1 MAKLFGFEINR
12 VSGEETPPSF
22 VAPTSD
28 DGATEVAGGGAFGT
42 YLDLE
47 GTAKNEA
54 DLISRYREM
63 ALQPECEA
71 AVDDIVNEAVVQEDE
86 DVPVSLN
93 LDRVDY
99 SAGVK
104 KKIHEEFQ
112 NVCRLLDFNN
122 YGSDIFKRWY
132 VDGRLY
138 YHNVIDTKSPQKGL
152 TELRYIDPRNIKK
165 VRKVVKGKDK
175 DTNVSIFEEVE
186 EYFVY
191 NEDGLTGAEKGVK
204 IAPDSITYCTSGLL
218 DRDRKTVLSYLHKAI
233 KPLNQLRAVEDATVI
248 YRLSR
253 APERRIFYV
262 DVGNLPKGKAEAYLR
277 DIMARYK
284 NKIVYDASTG
294 EIKDDRKHM
303 SMLEDYWMPRRE
315 GGRGTEVD
323 TLPGGQNLGE
333 MDDVNYFKNKL
344 FKSLNVP
351 TSRLDSEQSF
361 SIGRGEEISRDEIKF
376 NKFIKKIRTR
386 FTHLFDDLLRKQL
399 ILKGIINPED
409 WDNIKEVIYYDF
421 RADTHFTELKNAE
434 IMRERLALLQEV
446 DQYVGKYF
454 TRQDV
459 LKNVLKMSDED
470 IEALEDRMK
479 FEKENGI
486 IGEPDD
492 GGF

>member
-1 MAKLFGFEINR
+1 
-12 VSGEETPPSF
+12 
-22 VAPTSD
+22 
-28 DGATEVAGGGAFGT
+28 
-42 YLDLE
+42 
-47 GTAKNEA
+47 
-54 DLISRYREM
+54 
-63 ALQPECEA
+63 
-71 AVDDIVNEAVVQEDE
+71 
-86 DVPVSLN
+86 
-93 LDRVDY
+93 
-99 SAGVK
+99 
-104 KKIHEEFQ
+104 
-112 NVCRLLDFNN
+112 
-122 YGSDIFKRWY
+122 
-132 VDGRLY
+132 
-138 YHNVIDTKSPQKGL
+138 
-152 TELRYIDPRNIKK
+152 
-165 VRKVVKGKDK
+165 
-175 DTNVSIFEEVE
+175 
-186 EYFVY
+186 
-191 NEDGLTGAEKGVK
+191 
-204 IAPDSITYCTSGLL
+204 LL

-262 DVGNLPKGKAEAYLR
+262 DVGNLPKGKAEQYLR

-294 EIKDDRKHM
+294 EIRDDRKHM

-376 NKFIKKIRTR
+376 NKFIKKLRTR

-434 IMRERLALLQEV
+434 IMRERLALLSEI

-459 LKNVLKMSDED
+459 LKDVLKMSDEE
-470 IEALEDRMK
+470 IEAMEDRLK

-486 IGEPDD
+486 IDEPDD

>member
-12 VSGEETPPSF
+12 VSNEAPPSF
-22 VAPTSD
+22 VAPTND
-28 DGATEVAGGGAFGT
+28 DGAMDVAGGGSFGT

-47 GTAKNEA
+47 GAAKNEA
-54 DLISRYREM
+54 DLVNRYREM

-86 DVPVSLN
+86 DSPVQLN
-93 LDRVDY
+93 LDRVDF
-99 SAGVK
+99 SNNIK
-104 KKIHEEFQ
+104 KKIHEEFA

-122 YGSDIFKRWY
+122 YGTDIFKRWY

-138 YHNVIDTKSPQKGL
+138 YHNVIDPKNPQRGL
-152 TELRYIDPRNIKK
+152 LELRYIDPRNIKK
-165 VRKVVKGKDK
+165 VRKVKKGKDG
-175 DTNVSIFEEVE
+175 DTNISIFEEVE

-191 NEDGLTGAEKGVK
+191 NENGLTGAEQGIK
-204 IAPDSITYCTSGLL
+204 ITDDSITYCTSGLL
-218 DRDRKTVLSYLHKAI
+218 DKDRKQVLSYLHKAI

-294 EIKDDRKHM
+294 EIRDDRKHM
-303 SMLEDYWMPRRE
+303 SMLEDFWMPRRE
-315 GGRGTEVD
+315 GGRGTEVS

-333 MDDVNYFKNKL
+333 MEDVNYFKNKL

-351 TSRLDSEQSF
+351 TSRLDSEAAF

-376 NKFIKKIRTR
+376 NKFIKKLRNR

-409 WDNIKEVIYYDF
+409 WDDIKEVIYYDF
-421 RADTHFTELKNAE
+421 RADTHFSELKQAE
-434 IMRERLALLQEV
+434 IMRERLALLADV

-454 TRQDV
+454 SRQDV
-459 LKNVLKMSDED
+459 LKNVLKMSDEEID
-470 IEALEDRMK
+470 ALEERIK
-479 FEKENGI
+479 YEKDNGI
-486 IGEPDD
+486 IDDQDD

>member
-12 VSGEETPPSF
+12 VSNETPPSF
-22 VAPTSD
+22 VAPTND

-47 GTAKNEA
+47 GTARNEA
-54 DLISRYREM
+54 DLINRYREM
-63 ALQPECEA
+63 ALQSECES
-71 AVDDIVNEAVVQEDE
+71 AVDDIVNEAIVQEDE
-86 DVPVSLN
+86 DSPVQLN
-93 LDRVDY
+93 LDRVEY
-99 SAGVK
+99 SVGIK
-104 KKIHEEFQ
+104 KKIHEEFA
-112 NVCRLLDFNN
+112 NICRLLDFNN
-122 YGSDIFKRWY
+122 YGADIFKRWY

-138 YHNVIDTKSPQKGL
+138 YHNVIDPKNPQKGL

-165 VRKVVKGKDK
+165 VRKVVKGKDE
-175 DTNVSIFEEVE
+175 DTNVSVFEEVE
-186 EYFVY
+186 EYFIY
-191 NEDGLTGAEKGVK
+191 NEGGLSGADSGVK

-218 DRDRKTVLSYLHKAI
+218 DKDRKMVLSYLHKAI

-303 SMLEDYWMPRRE
+303 SMLEDFWMPRRE
-315 GGRGTEVD
+315 GGRGTEVS

-351 TSRLDSEQSF
+351 TSRLDSEASF

-409 WDNIKEVIYYDF
+409 WDDIKEVIYYDF
-421 RADTHFTELKNAE
+421 RADTHFTELKQAE
-434 IMRERLALLQEV
+434 IMRERLALLSDV

-459 LKNVLKMSDED
+459 LKNVLKMSDEE
-470 IEALEDRMK
+470 IEAMEDRLK

-486 IGEPDD
+486 IDEPDD